1 MKKWKF
7 GIALLFVMYGCYLGV
22 LSISFLTNTVSMSPI
37 IIDLMA
43 NELDSTQR
51 LRLELLILLN
61 AMQTIAMFISS
72 VMCIVIGLSERKWLY
87 IMTTGAIGLVK
98 YICTFLVLLPAI
110 SKMEMISILRNFRL
124 SVIPLSIIAFA
135 IYCKQRKSDDPPYL
149 PLPLKR
155 FGKTLI
161 GKIPALATKLATA
174 VNLKRFTWPGVK
186 ETEVDADHQDNA
198 DE

>member
-1 MKKWKF
+1 MKKRKY
-7 GIALLFVMYGCYLGV
+7 GIALLFVLYGCYLGSR
-22 LSISFLTNTVSMSPI
+22 SINFLANTVSTAPI
-37 IIDLMA
+37 IIDLMV

-51 LRLELLILLN
+51 FRLGVLILFDAIQIT
-61 AMQTIAMFISS
+61 AMSIAS
-72 VMCIVIGLSERKWLY
+72 VMCIVIGLSERKWSY
-87 IMTTGAIGLVK
+87 IMCSGAIGLVK
-98 YICTFLVLLPAI
+98 YVCTFLMLLPELPKVEIA
-110 SKMEMISILRNFRL
+110 SVLRNFRL
-124 SVIPLSIIAFA
+124 SLIPLTIIAFA

-161 GKIPALATKLATA
+161 GKIPALAANVATTIKS
-174 VNLKRFTWPGVK
+174 KRFTWPSVK